1 MSIFNSLGSNYDL
14 NFVFKSLLSTRE
26 YHQKL
31 KNLLDNK
38 YKGEAVLVYKGREAI
53 ELALRLSNLPKNSSV
68 AINGF
73 TCYAIYKAIKNAG
86 YLTHYLDINKSDLNF
101 SANSLKKALDETSNI
116 KAVIV
121 QNTLGY
127 PCDIEK
133 IIKICSENNIILVED
148 LAHSVGTKYLNGKES
163 GTVGDFVA
171 LSFSQDKIVDAVS
184 GGALIIR
191 NKKFRNIST
200 DLPSPNYKQQ
210 AIDRLYPL
218 FTFLIR
224 KTYKVGL
231 GKIIHAVLKSLELLS
246 QPMIDQGRIK
256 TLPNWYCYLA
266 FEEFIK
272 LNEVLEHRRKIAK
285 VYAESIQRSILSS
298 NLTKSIAK
306 STNLRFPIFVKKRKS
321 LIDYLKKKNI
331 YVSDIWYDAPIAPK
345 KYMALTD
352 YANQCPVAEN
362 VSETI
367 VNLPTHR
374 NISTEDAENIA
385 KEVNKWLRSA

>member
-1 MSIFNSLGSNYDL
+1 MTVFNSLGSNYDL
-14 NFVFKSLLSTRE
+14 GFVVRSFFTKDDYNSKLKSLLG
-26 YHQKL
+26 K
-31 KNLLDNK
+31 K
-38 YKGEAVLVYKGREAI
+38 YNGQTILTYKGREAI
-53 ELALRLSNLPKNSSV
+53 ELALIVAKLPKESAI

-73 TCYAIYKAIKNAG
+73 TCFAVYEAIKKAG
-86 YLTHYLDINKSDLNF
+86 YSIVYLDIAKSDLNF
-101 SANSLKKALDETSNI
+101 SAQTLKNAIASNPNV

-127 PCDIEK
+127 PCDIEE

-163 GTVGDFVA
+163 GTVGDFVVF
-171 LSFSQDKIVDAVS
+171 SFGQDKIVDAVS

-210 AIDRLYPL
+210 AIDRPYPL

-231 GKIIHAVLKSLELLS
+231 GKIMHAVLKSLKLLS

-272 LNEVLEHRRKIAK
+272 LDEVLEHRRKIAR
-285 VYAESIQRSILSS
+285 VYVENIQRSILSS

-306 STNLRFPIFVKKRKS
+306 STDLRFPIFVRS
-321 LIDYLKKKNI
+321 RQNLIKFLKKSGI
-331 YVSDIWYDAPIAPK
+331 HVSDIWYDAPIAPQ
-345 KYMALTD
+345 KYLSLTD
-352 YANQCPVAEN
+352 YKNQCPQSEI
-362 VSETI
+362 VSSMI
-367 VNLPTHR
+367 LNLPTHR
-374 NISTEDAENIA
+374 NVSEEDAKRISE
-385 KEVNKWLRSA
+385 KVNLWLKSQ